1 MKKIK
6 YLLVFVLFFS
16 LANYSNATGWLF
28 GRGHHGVTHNGR
40 QHHGGGHHGGGHG
53 NPVGA
58 PLDGGLLTILGAAGV
73 TYFLVRKKKQN
84 KLEN

>member
-16 LANYSNATGWLF
+16 LASYSNATGWII
-28 GRGHHGVTHNGR
+28 GGGHHGGG
-40 QHHGGGHHGGGHG
+40 HHGGGHHGGGHG

-73 TYFLVRKKKQN
+73 TYFLVRKRKQR
-84 KLEN
+84 KLDD